1 MEFLQKKL
9 QKTDI
14 TEKLRVP
21 SEWLGNVLPYPPRN
35 HDEVR
40 FEVFLISLND
50 KSTIK
55 SYPLVLSTRPA
66 GYLKPVLQSRGWLAF
81 VRETG
86 LEIGDTIHIRKDGN
100 DQIQVGIVYD
110 FARRMTTY

>member
-9 QKTDI
+9 KKTDI
-14 TEKLRVP
+14 TEKLTVP
-21 SEWLGNVLPYPPRN
+21 SEWLGDILPYPPRN

-40 FEVFLISLND
+40 FEVSLISLND

-55 SYPLVLSTRPA
+55 SYPLVLSTRSL

-100 DQIQVGIVYD
+100 GQIQVGIEYD